1 MKETAKKEARQFVV
15 VVVVSVSVIVFL
27 LLWFPV
33 SIAFSFPTCALVVV
47 VVMSNKCNQ
56 PKESWLKRCD
66 QTHTCVGELWRGSC
80 EWSLLLEEWEWGR
93 DSVVECIRV
102 CRSFYH
108 ASTSKLFFIPWQR
121 EEVSSALKVDN
132 IIEIPFSSASIN
144 ITSIW
149 KIAGYKHLGIDT
161 SICLR

>member
-1 MKETAKKEARQFVV
+1 MKETAKKEARQFLV

-33 SIAFSFPTCALVVV
+33 SIAFSFPTCALVVVVV

-80 EWSLLLEEWEWGR
+80 EGSLLLEE
-93 DSVVECIRV
+93 
-102 CRSFYH
+102 
-108 ASTSKLFFIPWQR
+108 
-121 EEVSSALKVDN
+121 
-132 IIEIPFSSASIN
+132 
-144 ITSIW
+144 
-149 KIAGYKHLGIDT
+149 
-161 SICLR
+161 